1 MMTTRKQIWQ
11 LARLPLA
18 VSLASVLA
26 APAMAINFNIGEIE
40 GSFDSSLSVG
50 ASWSTASRD
59 KRFIGNANG
68 GTGYTQTGDDGR
80 LNFKRGDSFSKIFKG
95 LHDLELRYKDSGMFV
110 RGKYWYD
117 FKLHD
122 QNLRH
127 PDPEKRR
134 ISNNGRKEG
143 AKTRGAEILDAF
155 LFHNYMIG
163 DQPGTVRLGKQVV
176 SWGES
181 TFIMNSINSI
191 NPIDVSAFRRPGAEL
206 KEGLIPVNMFYVSQS
221 ITDRLSAE
229 AFYQLSWKQTV
240 VDNCG
245 TFFSSADV
253 AADGCNDGYH
263 ILNKELTQLLGT
275 IDQQAAMGAFV
286 PTPGVGPG
294 FDSLEEL
301 GINYSSEGLMI
312 RRGKDNKAK
321 DSGQWGMALRWM
333 GDNTEY
339 GAYFMNYH
347 SRNPFLSTQNAS
359 NLQEVLTTAGSLADV
374 GYPQKIAGLGGAAV
388 AVGNGR
394 YFMDYPENIRLYGLS
409 FSTTLPT
416 GTAWQGEL
424 SYRPNAPLQINTQD
438 ITLALAANAPEML
451 GGILAGGSSAAF
463 LAQAGQL
470 HRGYNRKEITQ
481 LQTTFTH
488 FFDQVLGA
496 ERATLVGEIG
506 FAHVGGLESKD
517 KNRYGRSADF
527 GSPGSFID
535 PSAKDVYGNHGFV
548 TKNSWGYRV
557 RGQLDYSDVFAGIN
571 LKPSV
576 AFSHDV
582 DGYGPNGLFNED
594 AKAVSIGLDADYQHT
609 YTAGLSYTNFFGGRY
624 NTMKDRDFV
633 SLTFGMNF

>member
-18 VSLASVLA
+18 VSLASALA
-26 APAMAINFNIGEIE
+26 APAMAVNFQLGEIE

-50 ASWSTASRD
+50 ASWSTAERD
-59 KRFIGNANG
+59 KKFIGNANG

-80 LNFKRGDSFSKIFKG
+80 LNFKKGDSFSKIFKG
-95 LHDLELRYKDSGMFV
+95 LHDLELRYKDSGLFV

-127 PDPEKRR
+127 PDPDKRH
-134 ISNNGRKEG
+134 ISNRGRKEG

-263 ILNKELTQLLGT
+263 ILNKTLTQGIVLPNLPALKQLG
-275 IDQQAAMGAFV
+275 
-286 PTPGVGPG
+286 
-294 FDSLEEL
+294 L
-301 GINYSSEGLMI
+301 GIEASQEGLMVP
-312 RRGKDNKAK
+312 RGRDNKAK

-339 GAYFMNYH
+339 GAYFINYH
-347 SRNPFLSTQNAS
+347 SRMPFLSTQNADL
-359 NLQEVLTTAGSLADV
+359 NTFTNALKTGDPTPGNPYYVHSLAPAAILV
-374 GYPQKIAGLGGAAV
+374 GRGS
-388 AVGNGR
+388 
-394 YFMDYPENIRLYGLS
+394 YFMDYPEDIRLYGLS

-416 GTAWQGEL
+416 GTAWQGEI
-424 SYRPNAPLQINTQD
+424 SYRPNAPVQINTQD
-438 ITLALAANAPEML
+438 MTLKLAAEVTGLPTGDITLNEYL
-451 GGILAGGSSAAF
+451 GRAGMMN
-463 LAQAGQL
+463 
-470 HRGYNRKEITQ
+470 RGYNRKEITQ

-506 FAHVGGLESKD
+506 YVHVGGLENKR
-517 KNRYGRSADF
+517 KVAYGRDPIF
-527 GSPGSFID
+527 GSPDSIIPD
-535 PSAKDVYGNHGFV
+535 NPSANAVYGRKGFV

-582 DGYGPNGLFNED
+582 DGYGPNGLFNEG

-633 SLTFGMNF
+633 SLNFGMNF

>member
-1 MMTTRKQIWQ
+1 MMKTTTKQLWR
-11 LARLPLA
+11 LAKLPFA
-18 VSLASVLA
+18 VSLATALA
-26 APAMAINFNIGEIE
+26 APAAAITFDMGEIE

-50 ASWSTASRD
+50 ASWSTAKRD

-80 LNFKRGDSFSKIFKG
+80 LNFKRGDTFSKIFKG
-95 LHDLELRYKDSGMFV
+95 LHDLELRYQDTGVFV

-127 PDPEKRR
+127 PDPQKRS
-134 ISNNGRKEG
+134 ISNKGRKEG
-143 AKTRGAEILDAF
+143 AKTRGAEVLDAF
-155 LFHNYMIG
+155 VFHNYMIG

-221 ITDRLSAE
+221 LTDQLSAE
-229 AFYQLSWKQTV
+229 AFYQIGWKQTV

-253 AADGCNDGYH
+253 AANGCNNNYN
-263 ILNKELTQLLGT
+263 ILNQNLTQNLLLPNMATLASFGL
-275 IDQQAAMGAFV
+275 
-286 PTPGVGPG
+286 GVNAT
-294 FDSLEEL
+294 D
-301 GINYSSEGLMI
+301 EGLI
-312 RRGKDNKAK
+312 IPRGKDNKAG
-321 DSGQWGMALRWM
+321 DSGQWGMALRWL

-347 SRNPFLSTQNAS
+347 SRTPFLSMQNAG
-359 NLQEVLTTAGSLADV
+359 LDVAAALATEIFPGFSVSD
-374 GYPQKIAGLGGAAV
+374 ALAGAAGPLAPLAAV
-388 AVGNGR
+388 VGNGQ

-416 GTAWQGEL
+416 GTAWQGEI
-424 SYRPNAPLQINTQD
+424 SYRPNAPIQINTQD
-438 ITLALAANAPEML
+438 ITLSLTAPVKADAPAWQNKNF
-451 GGILAGGSSAAF
+451 GGV
-463 LAQAGQL
+463 Q
-470 HRGYNRKEITQ
+470 RGYNRKEITQ
-481 LQTTFTH
+481 IQTTFTH

-496 ERATLVGEIG
+496 SRATLVGEVG
-506 FAHVGGLESKD
+506 MAHVGGLESKR
-517 KNRYGRSADF
+517 KIRYGRDAIY
-527 GSPGSFID
+527 GSPESFID
-535 PSAKDVYGNHGFV
+535 PSAEGKTGWHGFV
-548 TKNSWGYRV
+548 TKNSWGYRL
-557 RGQLDYSDVFAGIN
+557 RGVLDYNNAFAGVN
-571 LKPSV
+571 LHPSV

-582 DGYGPNGLFNED
+582 DGYGPNGLFNEG
-594 AKAVSIGLDADYQHT
+594 AKAASFGLDGVYQNT
-609 YTAGLSYTNFFGGRY
+609 YTAGLSYTNFFDGRY